1 MGDNMASEI
10 QEAAEKKYKSRM
22 RKLKK
27 VIKSDE
33 EKAKFFSQLGAS
45 FEIFLPTK
53 NPEEMADSI
62 LLYCDVDGTVVDG
75 EYTYNEGEEF
85 ESITVDEKDLKIIV
99 EAVQDF
105 KFTTLNEED

>member
-1 MGDNMASEI
+1 
-10 QEAAEKKYKSRM
+10 
-22 RKLKK
+22 
-27 VIKSDE
+27 
-33 EKAKFFSQLGAS
+33 
-45 FEIFLPTK
+45 
-53 NPEEMADSI
+53 MADSI

>member
-27 VIKSDE
+27 VVKSDE

-53 NPEEMADSI
+53 I
-62 LLYCDVDGTVVDG
+62 LKKWLIVSFFTVMLM
-75 EYTYNEGEEF
+75 EP
-85 ESITVDEKDLKIIV
+85 L
-99 EAVQDF
+99 
-105 KFTTLNEED
+105 

>member
-27 VIKSDE
+27 VVKSDE

-45 FEIFLPTK
+45 FEK
-53 NPEEMADSI
+53 
-62 LLYCDVDGTVVDG
+62 Y
-75 EYTYNEGEEF
+75 
-85 ESITVDEKDLKIIV
+85 
-99 EAVQDF
+99 
-105 KFTTLNEED
+105 